1 MLKWLL
7 RSASSSD
14 SISFC
19 QVLTLGS
26 DQGLSSTAPHFHHLS
41 DGTYLLFSL
50 AATQA
55 FLAARTLSSEEKKKK
70 KPSAYT
76 INRWG
81 DSLCWGNGN
90 MRSAIFP
97 SGPRCQFH
105 ANLSQRMGDCPL
117 VCLQNWASW
126 SLYSKALENQSPRRV
141 IDDQKHKCKVL
152 ITCTIMEP
160 NRTLL
165 DKSCTYCDASLYFDE
180 VSGSVL
186 WELTSTAVETMWKEL
201 DIPLFMSIIN

>member
-1 MLKWLL
+1 MLVTCCFFVIHCEIYKQFLSKNYLYTFFFSLYFMLKWLL

-70 KPSAYT
+70 KTLCVHYQ
-76 INRWG
+76 
-81 DSLCWGNGN
+81 SLRRQSVLRQWKHALRNLPFWPEVPI
-90 MRSAIFP
+90 S
-97 SGPRCQFH
+97 CQFITE
-105 ANLSQRMGDCPL
+105 NGRLSF
-117 VCLQNWASW
+117 
-126 SLYSKALENQSPRRV
+126 SLP
-141 IDDQKHKCKVL
+141 
-152 ITCTIMEP
+152 T
-160 NRTLL
+160 
-165 DKSCTYCDASLYFDE
+165 
-180 VSGSVL
+180 
-186 WELTSTAVETMWKEL
+186 ELS
-201 DIPLFMSIIN
+201 

>member
-1 MLKWLL
+1 MLVTCCFFVIHCEIYKQFLSKNYLYTFFFSLYFMLKWLL

-70 KPSAYT
+70 
-76 INRWG
+76 N
-81 DSLCWGNGN
+81 
-90 MRSAIFP
+90 
-97 SGPRCQFH
+97 
-105 ANLSQRMGDCPL
+105 PL
-117 VCLQNWASW
+117 
-126 SLYSKALENQSPRRV
+126 
-141 IDDQKHKCKVL
+141 
-152 ITCTIMEP
+152 
-160 NRTLL
+160 RTL
-165 DKSCTYCDASLYFDE
+165 SIAEETVCAEAMETCAPQSSLLARGANFMPIYHRE
-180 VSGSVL
+180 WEIVL
-186 WELTSTAVETMWKEL
+186 
-201 DIPLFMSIIN
+201 